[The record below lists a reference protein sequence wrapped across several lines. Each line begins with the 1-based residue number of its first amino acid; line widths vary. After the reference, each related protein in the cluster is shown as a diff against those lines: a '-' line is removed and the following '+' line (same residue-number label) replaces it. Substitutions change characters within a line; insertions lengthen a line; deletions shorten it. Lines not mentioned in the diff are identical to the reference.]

1 MMVKLQNRIALSA
14 FFLMSGFCFSS
25 WASRIPNLK
34 LTFDM
39 NEAQLGSFL
48 FILPITSLIGLP
60 ISGWLV
66 SKFDSRHPLIFGF
79 LLYVISLVGI
89 GLSHQIEVLVVV
101 VAFFALGLR
110 IINISMNT
118 QAIQLQKRYDKQ
130 INGSFHGLWSL
141 GGLIGILFATLT
153 IYLGLGIGVHLSMVG
168 ILAILIS
175 SIAYFFALKN
185 DREIIGNKLRFG
197 KPDSFIFYTGLV
209 VFCAAVCEGG
219 IYDWSSVYFREVVQ
233 AKLFT
238 LSYFVFMCSMTVS
251 RFFTDRLITYLGM
264 EKLFVVSASTIII
277 GISILVLFPSFY
289 LALLG
294 FFITGFGVAS
304 VFPMSFLLAGQSKKY
319 APGMAISIVGTY
331 STLGV
336 LIAPPFL
343 GYVAHLFSL
352 NRAFLFFIAAALL
365 LIAFSRKAFAVK
377 S

>member
-14 FFLMSGFCFSS
+14 FFLMSGFCFSFSS
-25 WASRIPNLK
+25 WASRIPTLK

-219 IYDWSSVYFREVVQ
+219 I
-233 AKLFT
+233 
-238 LSYFVFMCSMTVS
+238 
-251 RFFTDRLITYLGM
+251 
-264 EKLFVVSASTIII
+264 
-277 GISILVLFPSFY
+277 
-289 LALLG
+289 
-294 FFITGFGVAS
+294 
-304 VFPMSFLLAGQSKKY
+304 
-319 APGMAISIVGTY
+319 
-331 STLGV
+331 
-336 LIAPPFL
+336 
-343 GYVAHLFSL
+343 
-352 NRAFLFFIAAALL
+352 
-365 LIAFSRKAFAVK
+365 
-377 S
+377 